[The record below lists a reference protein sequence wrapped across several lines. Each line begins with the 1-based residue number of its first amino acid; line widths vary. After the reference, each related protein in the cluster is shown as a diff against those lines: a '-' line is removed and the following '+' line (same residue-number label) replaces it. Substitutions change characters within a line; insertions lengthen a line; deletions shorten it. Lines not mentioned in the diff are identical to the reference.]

1 MSPQTFGKFNSFK
14 RLVESKIISKSDRSL
29 CLAASDQADKV
40 TFLLKHSQICLR
52 TLKLQ
57 ILTEINI
64 LIISVIKIFELLS
77 TTKLTIGVTPGS
89 GGKMQFI
96 PRSKSWKHSCSPGE
110 GQVHAQSQVR
120 MEILCMLTPIL
131 HGLKFV
137 PSNLFH
143 INIFCKHCKML

>member
-40 TFLLKHSQICLR
+40 TFLSKYSQICLR
-52 TLKLQ
+52 TLNIR
-57 ILTEINI
+57 ILIESNI
-64 LIISVIKIFELLS
+64 LISVIKIFELFS

-120 MEILCMLTPIL
+120 MEIICMLTL
-131 HGLKFV
+131 
-137 PSNLFH
+137 SY
-143 INIFCKHCKML
+143 MD